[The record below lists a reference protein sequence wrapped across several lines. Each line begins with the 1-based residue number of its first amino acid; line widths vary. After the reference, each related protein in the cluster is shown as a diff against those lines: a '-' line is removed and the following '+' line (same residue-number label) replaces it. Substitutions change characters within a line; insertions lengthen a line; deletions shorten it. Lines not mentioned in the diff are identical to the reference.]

1 MLPDGLLLIIKENT
15 EENVSGSKNLLFLE
29 WIIYILNILLFAVP
43 ILYSLI
49 QDAYSY
55 VADKLAGRKYSA
67 EQVPG
72 AGDQQVCDFPPL
84 PAEDVC
90 ISCRSMFP

>member
-1 MLPDGLLLIIKENT
+1 M
-15 EENVSGSKNLLFLE
+15 SGSKNLVFLE

-72 AGDQQVCDFPPL
+72 DQQVCDSLRVPL

-90 ISCRSMFP
+90 ISCRSMIP